1 MPSAEDYSAYAHECF
16 DWARTARTEKERDI
30 FLQMAGTWL
39 EAAARA
45 SAKARSTDQ
54 APDNNNLQTAE

>member
-16 DWARTARTEKERDI
+16 DCARTARTEKEREI
-30 FLQMAGTWL
+30 FLQMAGTWR

-45 SAKARSTDQ
+45 SAKARSIDQ
-54 APDNNNLQTAE
+54 VPDNDNLQTAE

>member
-1 MPSAEDYSAYAHECF
+1 VSSAVDYRAYADECF

-30 FLQMAGTWL
+30 FLQMARTWL

-45 SAKARSTDQ
+45 NAKTRSTDPVSQ
-54 APDNNNLQTAE
+54 

>member
-1 MPSAEDYSAYAHECF
+1 VSLPEDYYAYADECF

-30 FLQMAGTWL
+30 FLQMARTWL

-45 SAKARSTDQ
+45 NAKTRPTEPVSQ
-54 APDNNNLQTAE
+54 